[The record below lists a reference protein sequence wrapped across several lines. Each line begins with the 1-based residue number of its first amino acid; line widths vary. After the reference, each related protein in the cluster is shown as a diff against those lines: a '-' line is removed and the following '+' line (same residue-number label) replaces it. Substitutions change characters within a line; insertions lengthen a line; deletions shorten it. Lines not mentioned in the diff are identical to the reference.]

1 MKAIFIKTILFIV
14 LGTTLNVYAKEQVV
28 LVHGAHFSGKAWEP
42 LIASLRDTTNIVA
55 VNLPNTQTAL
65 NGKDVTLTDYAQSLC
80 SALRSSAGN
89 IHLVV
94 HSQGGAVAHQ
104 SLAIC
109 PQTLIKSIT
118 YVSAVA
124 PLNGQKAFDL
134 LSDSDYKNYMSAVE
148 LDENS
153 HRMVIANKSAF
164 IENFAQDAT
173 EKQQL
178 FILDNVLPEPA
189 YIGDEVIK
197 VDPAQLAKID
207 KYYIFA
213 NLDRII
219 SLKSQLNITQQIDLK
234 RVYSLDTG
242 HSPMATQPK
251 RLADILAEILSQQ
264 REH

>member
-1 MKAIFIKTILFIV
+1 MKAIFIITVLFIG
-14 LGTTLNVYAKEQVV
+14 LSFNLNAFAKEQVV
-28 LVHGAHFSGKAWEP
+28 LVHGAHFSGKAWQP
-42 LIASLRDTTNIVA
+42 LITEISDTANTVA
-55 VNLPNTQTAL
+55 INLPNTQTAL
-65 NGKDVTLTDYAQSLC
+65 NGKDVTLTDYAKSLC
-80 SALRSSAGN
+80 HSLKSASGN

-109 PQTLIKSIT
+109 PQNIIKSIT

-134 LSDSDYKNYMSAVE
+134 LSDSDYENYMAAAKF
-148 LDENS
+148 DENS
-153 HRMVIANKSAF
+153 HRMVIANQSAF

-173 EKQQL
+173 EKQRL
-178 FILDNVLPEPA
+178 FVVENALPEPA

-197 VDPAQLAKID
+197 VEPAQLAKID

-251 RLADILAEILSQQ
+251 RLADILAEILRQQ